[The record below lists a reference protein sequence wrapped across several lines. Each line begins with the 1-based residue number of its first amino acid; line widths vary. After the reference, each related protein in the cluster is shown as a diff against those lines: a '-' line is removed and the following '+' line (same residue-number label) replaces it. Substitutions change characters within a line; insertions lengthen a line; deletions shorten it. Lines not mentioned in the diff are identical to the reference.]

1 MIVTQKQFSFFVFY
15 FNVSNKISSTPPR
28 ILNFQELP
36 PSDYKVWKNFPT
48 PQFIPTSLLLSI
60 QEYSNIP
67 LIFQPCLLKIGYLS
81 TNPALLL
88 YDSTSL
94 LYFRRSINSP
104 RHVTLS
110 WENHSDLSVSY
121 MYMNNFK
128 FSTSRLLI

>member
-1 MIVTQKQFSFFVFY
+1 MLFLKSDSNSKQFSFFVFY

-28 ILNFQELP
+28 ILNFQEFP

-48 PQFIPTSLLLSI
+48 PLLLGI

-67 LIFQPCLLKIGYLS
+67 LIFQPYLLKIGYLS

-121 MYMNNFK
+121 MDMNKFK
-128 FSTSRLLI
+128 FSTSWLLI

>member
-48 PQFIPTSLLLSI
+48 PLLLSI

-110 WENHSDLSVSY
+110 WENHSDLSVAY
-121 MYMNNFK
+121 MDMNKFK
-128 FSTSRLLI
+128 FSTSWLLI

>member
-15 FNVSNKISSTPPR
+15 FNVSNKISSIPPR

-48 PQFIPTSLLLSI
+48 PLLLSI

-121 MYMNNFK
+121 MDMNKFK

>member
-48 PQFIPTSLLLSI
+48 PLLLSI

-121 MYMNNFK
+121 MDMNKFK
-128 FSTSRLLI
+128 FSTSWLLI

>member
-1 MIVTQKQFSFFVFY
+1 MVIVTLKQFSFFVFY

-48 PQFIPTSLLLSI
+48 PLLLSI

-121 MYMNNFK
+121 MDMNKFK
-128 FSTSRLLI
+128 FSTSWLLI

>member
-1 MIVTQKQFSFFVFY
+1 MVIVTQKQFSFFVFY

-48 PQFIPTSLLLSI
+48 PLLLSI

-121 MYMNNFK
+121 MDMNKFK
-128 FSTSRLLI
+128 FSTSWLLI